1 MEQKLM
7 PFKIQVYGLSDI
19 GLQRENNE
27 DVWAELPEE
36 HLYVLADGMG
46 GHQAGEVASSEAV
59 SCFCEL
65 MRKVLAKENRVLNLK
80 EMRFAIKSGIEL
92 VNQIIYEMGRGDEIL
107 LGMGTTL
114 CCLHFHE
121 EGIIYAHVGDSRIYR
136 LRNDKLSQLTKDHSL
151 LRELVDKGSISESD
165 SKEFAY
171 RNIITKAVGTEP
183 YVTPTVQTTD
193 YRNDDLYLMCSDG
206 LTDLIS
212 KHEIETV
219 LKENPDLKNCAEVL
233 VQAAKDKGGFDNITV
248 VLLKL
253 TT

>member
-1 MEQKLM
+1 
-7 PFKIQVYGLSDI
+7 
-19 GLQRENNE
+19 
-27 DVWAELPEE
+27 
-36 HLYVLADGMG
+36 
-46 GHQAGEVASSEAV
+46 
-59 SCFCEL
+59 
-65 MRKVLAKENRVLNLK
+65 
-80 EMRFAIKSGIEL
+80 MRFAIKSGIEL

-171 RNIITKAVGTEP
+171 KNIITKAVGTEP
-183 YVTPTVQTTD
+183 YVTPTVQTAD
-193 YRNDDLYLMCSDG
+193 YRDDDLYLMCSDG

-212 KHEIETV
+212 KHEIETI
-219 LKENPDLKNCAEVL
+219 LKENADLKICAEAL